1 MAGSTGARRAWQLNG
16 GCSPA
21 STTCMDICTARA
33 DTEQTRGDGDG
44 DGHGSQR
51 VCSCRDGPRRADR
64 PRRARAGSLAHVRLE
79 AAAYGHP
86 VTRFFSRSPPT
97 PSKTHFGLHSAPWT
111 CQRESDRSSA
121 PVRRPR
127 SVRLGIC
134 AAPWSFRAARGG
146 LLVVTCC
153 EEAPSPPVV
162 PFVMASDPP
171 QDNER
176 AHPEL
181 APNATHALQPQDDD
195 DTPPSAIEDDDQ
207 PLPHNGLDDPLQP
220 SRPAKRRKLDDLTP
234 RRSTSRAASPPWK
247 AFAADGPTTII
258 ENGRRKSSRVNRD
271 QPPPEP
277 TPPIKKPARAN
288 GASKTTSASKATSK
302 QSSRAVSAST
312 TSSRANKPPPSSK
325 KAVALPHLQSPTRKS
340 ERTRKPPTA
349 LVTESAEP
357 AAANPTPESS
367 RRRPARGRK
376 PTVTST
382 DDGAK
387 DLHDPN
393 HSFDPWDAPPPR
405 IRLTFRKLDPPNRHP
420 HHMPPPPKHVS
431 FADWLQQDDP
441 LEGEES
447 QRITEEK
454 AKEEA
459 ERRLQI
465 VEAAER
471 GVLSLG
477 RCSIFQPEPANE
489 PPPQYSHWDHVV
501 NHALTFNKLLREENA
516 HHRKT
521 AKILAREAYE
531 YWKEKYKRKSQ
542 DEIDQEEADRAL
554 LRYKQL
560 IKDVK
565 DTWANVRV
573 EIDKE
578 RVAKWEAEQV
588 QLGAKAMD
596 SMFNQAQEILGRNV
610 VDSASSFVSDDR
622 DSDGEGED
630 FESAASH
637 LSEQEGMD
645 ANMTSDSDSND
656 GEGDDEDANLTAE
669 QLREKYGQLPDLP
682 DDSSTASDEDEDED
696 EDETMDE
703 ADHGT
708 PEPTPDPDIEPENGH
723 EIPELPSSQATSQ
736 HGDNLANGHEKG
748 PHYLDPATVE
758 LDVVDEALLDSDED
772 GSGSGSEEWPSDED
786 GSEDGSEEDDEE
798 QPESGSEGGDD
809 VGVMGFLAPD
819 EIKKLKEAAKKVVD
833 DVAAETEGAVTEQ
846 PIDDIE
852 ASNGTMETYYENTK
866 QDIKPVTKENGEPR
880 DLDYHMEPMAD
891 VDSMPLPEEDDAE
904 VGDEPEADKQDQD
917 DEAAPG
923 KEISRS
929 RSRHASEPPRVE
941 IPSLLRGTLREYQH
955 DGLDW
960 LANLYD
966 SETNGIL
973 ADEMGLG
980 KTIQTIS
987 VLAYIAVYRQKWG
1000 PHLVVVPTSVMLNWE
1015 MEFKKFLPGFK
1026 ILTYYG
1032 DINERKRK
1040 RIGWRNTGK
1049 DMINVVITSYQLIL
1063 QDAAAFKMRAWQYL
1077 VLDEAHNIKNFKSQR
1092 WQTMLNLRTE
1102 RRLLLTGTP
1111 LQNNIDELWSLLYFL
1126 MPAGFAGEGR
1136 IAGLEEFTMA
1146 LKNPTNQILEQGRQQ
1161 LDAEAQK
1168 IVKKLHEVLR
1178 PYLLRRLKADV
1189 EKQMPGKYEHV
1200 VYCKLSKRQRQLYD
1214 GFMGR
1219 ASTKEIL
1226 SSGNYMSIINCLMS
1240 LRKVCNHPDLFETR
1254 AIVTS
1259 MAMPKSVAA
1268 QFEIKDFLIRK
1279 RLSQG
1284 MEEKQVSLDAL
1295 NFVFANRERMS
1306 LLQAR
1311 RSQQIRATRPLED
1324 LIEVQTRRINQHT
1337 ESGPSSMQSTLAA
1350 MANRERIAIRDHL
1363 RTCLK
1368 LTRARTQF
1376 LPMYGKGLIDRLTMD
1391 YQTYAFGAREPNE
1404 QITRPPQPTYNQPY
1418 GPGMQYH
1425 QPNPFGH
1432 APVSLPPVIGI
1443 KEGRR
1448 GRLGFRQPLRPALA
1462 SLWHQQRITAFT
1474 NMIPTLEE
1482 RAETLEPLLT
1492 RFTCVTPAV
1501 AAEELAPLTL
1511 SQPGVKL
1518 IRSSEMAHQRDPFHE
1533 PRIRQSIAFPDKRLL
1548 QYDCG
1553 KLQRLAT
1560 LLRDLQ
1566 AGGHR
1571 ALIFTQ
1577 MTKVLD
1583 ILEQF
1588 LNIHGHRYL
1597 RLDGATKVEQ
1607 RQILTDRFNND
1618 PRILCFILS
1627 SRSGGLGIN
1636 LTGADTVIFYDLDW
1650 NPAMDKQCQDR
1661 SHRIGQTRDV
1671 HIYKFVSEYTIEAN
1685 ILRKS
1690 NQKRLLDD
1698 VIIQKGDFTTDTFN
1712 RVTWRD
1718 ALDDGL
1724 GDEAGAAM
1732 DRVLGE
1738 KAGLLSNT
1746 NIMGTVEDTEDVS
1759 AANVAQKE
1767 IVDEIRDD
1775 QVDFSESTAVTPG
1788 GATRAAS
1795 VDLREE
1801 MPGGIG
1807 GEKQRRHVDEYMLD
1821 RGREEWGKEPYK
1833 PLTERQRRHRKGQ
1846 DRHRTSKKRRY

>member
-1 MAGSTGARRAWQLNG
+1 MASL
-16 GCSPA
+16 A
-21 STTCMDICTARA
+21 SHHPDPDPDPRQEPNEAHDDAAATEDVQTIEA
-33 DTEQTRGDGDG
+33 DDAPLIKEEEQTLAQNGD
-44 DGHGSQR
+44 
-51 VCSCRDGPRRADR
+51 
-64 PRRARAGSLAHVRLE
+64 AGV
-79 AAAYGHP
+79 AA
-86 VTRFFSRSPPT
+86 
-97 PSKTHFGLHSAPWT
+97 
-111 CQRESDRSSA
+111 
-121 PVRRPR
+121 
-127 SVRLGIC
+127 
-134 AAPWSFRAARGG
+134 
-146 LLVVTCC
+146 
-153 EEAPSPPVV
+153 
-162 PFVMASDPP
+162 
-171 QDNER
+171 
-176 AHPEL
+176 
-181 APNATHALQPQDDD
+181 
-195 DTPPSAIEDDDQ
+195 
-207 PLPHNGLDDPLQP
+207 
-220 SRPAKRRKLDDLTP
+220 SRPAKRRKLEDTTP
-234 RRSTSRAASPPWK
+234 RRSISRAASPPWK
-247 AFAADGPTTII
+247 SFAADGPTTIFN
-258 ENGRRKSSRVNRD
+258 NGVRKSSRVNREP
-271 QPPPEP
+271 PPPEP
-277 TPPIKKPARAN
+277 VKRSSRGSVAKGTQTN
-288 GASKTTSASKATSK
+288 GTSKTSSK
-302 QSSRAVSAST
+302 QSSRAVS
-312 TSSRANKPPPSSK
+312 SSAPPSKAKAAPVGTK
-325 KAVALPHLQSPTRKS
+325 KGSALPLESPTRKS
-340 ERTRKPPTA
+340 ERHRRPPVPMLATSP
-349 LVTESAEP
+349 TSA
-357 AAANPTPESS
+357 ASKNASPESV
-367 RRRPARGRK
+367 RKRPGRARK
-376 PTVTST
+376 ATVTST
-382 DDGAK
+382 ADATALSTSAE
-387 DLHDPN
+387 DLR
-393 HSFDPWDAPPPR
+393 DAYDEYSPVDESNPTIPAPR
-405 IRLTFRKLDPPNRHP
+405 IRLRFRKLDPPNRHP
-420 HHMPPPPKHVS
+420 NHLPPAPKYSS
-431 FADWLQQDDP
+431 FADWLQHDDP
-441 LEGEES
+441 LEGEEG
-447 QRITEEK
+447 QRITEDQ

-459 ERRLQI
+459 DRRLQI
-465 VEAAER
+465 VDAAER

-477 RCSIFQPEPANE
+477 RCSVFQPAPAEE
-489 PPPQYSHWDHVV
+489 PPPRYGHWEHVV
-501 NHALTFNKLLREENA
+501 SHALHFNKLLKEEKA
-516 HHRKT
+516 YHRKV
-521 AKILAREAYE
+521 AKTLAREAYD
-531 YWKEKYKRKSQ
+531 YWKDKYKRKT
-542 DEIDQEEADRAL
+542 QEEMDEEEGERAL
-554 LRYKQL
+554 IRYKQL
-560 IKDVK
+560 VKDVK
-565 DTWANVRV
+565 DTWAIVRV

-578 RVAKWEAEQV
+578 RVAKWEEEQL
-588 QLGAKAMD
+588 QLGHKAMD
-596 SMFNQAQEILGRNV
+596 DMFNQAQEILGRNM

-622 DSDGEGED
+622 DTEGEGGD

-637 LSEQEGMD
+637 SSDGEKVDE
-645 ANMTSDSDSND
+645 NMTSDSESD
-656 GEGDDEDANLTAE
+656 EGHVEDEDANLTAE
-669 QLREKYGQLPDLP
+669 QLRAKYEQLLDLP
-682 DDSSTASDEDEDED
+682 DDSSSVDDGSEDNEDEDED
-696 EDETMDE
+696 EDEPTDE
-703 ADHGT
+703 IDRGT
-708 PEPTPDPDIEPENGH
+708 PNVTPDPELEIDDEA
-723 EIPELPSSQATSQ
+723 EIPGNSFAYT
-736 HGDNLANGHEKG
+736 NGYHEDDTNDERE
-748 PHYLDPATVE
+748 PNYIDPATVE
-758 LDVVDEALLDSDED
+758 VDSVDEALLDTEDEGD
-772 GSGSGSEEWPSDED
+772 NASESGSEEWPSDEE
-786 GSEDGSEEDDEE
+786 SEVDQSVSGSEEED
-798 QPESGSEGGDD
+798 DD

-819 EIKKLKEAAKKVVD
+819 EIKKLKEAAKTVVNNVNGD
-833 DVAAETEGAVTEQ
+833 TTTPLNGVNGKDRHEPEEHDEDSNMVPDINGTAEIMDVDESHINGDAETEIPPTPSIEVTNSD
-846 PIDDIE
+846 PIKE
-852 ASNGTMETYYENTK
+852 
-866 QDIKPVTKENGEPR
+866 VTQEKSIS
-880 DLDYHMEPMAD
+880 A
-891 VDSMPLPEEDDAE
+891 
-904 VGDEPEADKQDQD
+904 
-917 DEAAPG
+917 
-923 KEISRS
+923 SRS
-929 RSRHASEPPRVE
+929 RQASSPPRTE

-987 VLAYIAVYRQKWG
+987 LLAYIAVYRRKWG

-1040 RIGWRNTGK
+1040 RIGWRNTGR

-1146 LKNPTNQILEQGRQQ
+1146 LKNPTSQILEQGRQQ

-1268 QFEIKDFLIRK
+1268 RFEIKDFFLRK
-1279 RLSQG
+1279 RLSEG
-1284 MEEKQVSLDAL
+1284 MEDKKLNLEAL
-1295 NFVFANRERMS
+1295 NLVFAHRERTS
-1306 LLQAR
+1306 TLNAR

-1324 LIEVQTRRINQHT
+1324 LIELQTRRITQPA
-1337 ESGPSSMQSTLAA
+1337 EPVPSSIQSTLAA

-1368 LTRARTQF
+1368 LTRTRTQF
-1376 LPMYGKGLIDRLTMD
+1376 LPIYGKGLINRLTMNYED
-1391 YQTYAFGAREPNE
+1391 YAFGAREPDE
-1404 QITRPPQPTYNQPY
+1404 TITKPPSLAYNPPY
-1418 GPGMQYH
+1418 GSGMQYH
-1425 QPNPFGH
+1425 QTNPFAQAQ
-1432 APVSLPPVIGI
+1432 APVSLPPVIRI

-1448 GRLGFRQPLRPALA
+1448 GRLGFRQPLRPAVA
-1462 SLWHQQRITAFT
+1462 SVWHQQQIAAFT
-1474 NMIPTLEE
+1474 SMIPTIEQ
-1482 RAETLEPLLT
+1482 RAEALEPIVT

-1501 AAEELAPLTL
+1501 AADELAPLTL
-1511 SQPGVKL
+1511 SKTGVQL
-1518 IRSSEMAHQRDPFHE
+1518 LRSSKMARQRDPFHE
-1533 PRIRQSIAFPDKRLL
+1533 SRIRQSIAFPDKRLL

-1560 LLRDLQ
+1560 LLRDLL

-1618 PRILCFILS
+1618 TRILCFILS

-1738 KAGLLSNT
+1738 KAGLLGDARV
-1746 NIMGTVEDTEDVS
+1746 MGAVEDTEDRN
-1759 AANVAQKE
+1759 AASVAQKE
-1767 IVDEIRDD
+1767 IVDEIHDD
-1775 QVDFSESTAVTPG
+1775 QVDFNESSTATPANA
-1788 GATRAAS
+1788 ATRAGS
-1795 VDLREE
+1795 EVLDGEE
-1801 MPGGIG
+1801 MPGGIN
-1807 GEKQRRHVDEYMLD
+1807 GERLRKHVDEYML
-1821 RGREEWGKEPYK
+1821 GRFRDEYGREPYK
-1833 PLTERQRRHRKGQ
+1833 PPTDRQRRQRKGV
-1846 DRHRTSKKRRY
+1846 DVHRTHKKKRY

>member
-1 MAGSTGARRAWQLNG
+1 
-16 GCSPA
+16 
-21 STTCMDICTARA
+21 
-33 DTEQTRGDGDG
+33 
-44 DGHGSQR
+44 
-51 VCSCRDGPRRADR
+51 
-64 PRRARAGSLAHVRLE
+64 
-79 AAAYGHP
+79 
-86 VTRFFSRSPPT
+86 
-97 PSKTHFGLHSAPWT
+97 
-111 CQRESDRSSA
+111 
-121 PVRRPR
+121 
-127 SVRLGIC
+127 
-134 AAPWSFRAARGG
+134 
-146 LLVVTCC
+146 
-153 EEAPSPPVV
+153 
-162 PFVMASDPP
+162 MAS
-171 QDNER
+171 
-176 AHPEL
+176 
-181 APNATHALQPQDDD
+181 
-195 DTPPSAIEDDDQ
+195 
-207 PLPHNGLDDPLQP
+207 DDPLQEP
-220 SRPAKRRKLDDLTP
+220 EHAHNDNHPAATHDVQTADDDQNPEIKEEEETSAQNGDADDGMQASRPAKRRKLESLTP
-234 RRSTSRAASPPWK
+234 RRSLSRAVSPPWK
-247 AFAADGPTTII
+247 SFAADGPTTIFD
-258 ENGRRKSSRVNRD
+258 NGVRKSSRVNREA
-271 QPPPEP
+271 PPPEP
-277 TPPIKKPARAN
+277 PLKKSSRGAVAKGTQTN
-288 GASKTTSASKATSK
+288 GTSKGSSK
-302 QSSRAVSAST
+302 QSSRAVSTSATST
-312 TSSRANKPPPSSK
+312 KAKTSSAVKK
-325 KAVALPHLQSPTRKS
+325 KAPAPPLQSPTRKS
-340 ERTRKPPTA
+340 ERNRKPPGGALAISPTSMAVTNASPANTRKPPGRTRKSTNTSIDDA
-349 LVTESAEP
+349 AQHLDNAEDPSNGYDVYDQDNAIDMSSSSA
-357 AAANPTPESS
+357 A
-367 RRRPARGRK
+367 
-376 PTVTST
+376 
-382 DDGAK
+382 
-387 DLHDPN
+387 
-393 HSFDPWDAPPPR
+393 PR
-405 IRLTFRKLDPPNRHP
+405 IRLRFRRLTPPTRHP
-420 HHMPPPPKHVS
+420 HHLPPARKHSS
-431 FADWLQQDDP
+431 FVEWLQQDDP
-441 LEGEES
+441 LEGEEGHK
-447 QRITEEK
+447 ITEQK

-459 ERRLQI
+459 DRRLQI
-465 VEAAER
+465 ADAAER

-477 RCSIFQPEPANE
+477 RCSIFQPEPADE
-489 PPPQYSHWDHVV
+489 PPPKYGHWDHVV

-516 HHRKT
+516 YHRKM
-521 AKILAREAYE
+521 AKTLAREAYD
-531 YWKEKYKRKSQ
+531 YWKDKYKRKSQ

-560 IKDVK
+560 VKDVK

-578 RVAKWEAEQV
+578 RVAKWEAEKV
-588 QLGAKAMD
+588 QLGHKAMD
-596 SMFNQAQEILGRNV
+596 DMFNQAQEILGRNV
-610 VDSASSFVSDDR
+610 IDSASSFISDDR
-622 DSDGEGED
+622 DTEGEGGD
-630 FESAASH
+630 FESGAS
-637 LSEQEGMD
+637 LVSGED
-645 ANMTSDSDSND
+645 DLMTSDSESDEEHD
-656 GEGDDEDANLTAE
+656 EDEDANLTAE
-669 QLREKYGQLPDLP
+669 QLRAKYEQLPDLSEESSS
-682 DDSSTASDEDEDED
+682 DDEEKEEDEEN
-696 EDETMDE
+696 ENEIMDE
-703 ADHGT
+703 SEQGT
-708 PEPTPDPDIEPENGH
+708 PEPTPDPDLEMEMQMEIEMANRD
-723 EIPELPSSQATSQ
+723 TSP
-736 HGDNLANGHEKG
+736 DNLVPYTNGSHGEEANGNGKRPG
-748 PHYLDPATVE
+748 YIDPATVE
-758 LDVVDEALLDSDED
+758 LDTVDEALLDSDD
-772 GSGSGSEEWPSDED
+772 DASGSGSEEWPSDED
-786 GSEDGSEEDDEE
+786 EDMDSDEGDEDNDEEEGSASSSEEGD
-798 QPESGSEGGDD
+798 DD
-809 VGVMGFLAPD
+809 VGVMGFLAPA
-819 EIKKLKEAAKKVVD
+819 EIKKLKEAAKTVVD
-833 DVAAETEGAVTEQ
+833 DVHADSDPPVNGLLGHDPPLNGVHGTNGTNGTNGAHEEEEDVRITSDTNGEAMADADVSAVDADTTSPNCAIREDTRHSPELPVRDAEENNG
-846 PIDDIE
+846 IE
-852 ASNGTMETYYENTK
+852 AAK
-866 QDIKPVTKENGEPR
+866 
-880 DLDYHMEPMAD
+880 A
-891 VDSMPLPEEDDAE
+891 
-904 VGDEPEADKQDQD
+904 
-917 DEAAPG
+917 
-923 KEISRS
+923 ISTT
-929 RSRHASEPPRVE
+929 RSRHSSEPPRVE

-1032 DINERKRK
+1032 DIAERKRK
-1040 RIGWRNTGK
+1040 RIGWRNTGR

-1146 LKNPTNQILEQGRQQ
+1146 LKNPTSQILEQGRQQ

-1268 QFEIKDFLIRK
+1268 RFEIKALLIRK
-1279 RLSQG
+1279 RLSEG
-1284 MEEKQVSLDAL
+1284 MDDKQVNLEAL
-1295 NFVFANRERMS
+1295 NMVFAHRERVSM
-1306 LLQAR
+1306 LQAR
-1311 RSQQIRATRPLED
+1311 RAQQIRATRPLED
-1324 LIEVQTRRINQHT
+1324 LIEVQTRRINQAA
-1337 ESGPSSMQSTLAA
+1337 EAVPSSVQSSLTA
-1350 MANRERIAIRDHL
+1350 MANKERIAVRDHL

-1376 LPMYGKGLIDRLTMD
+1376 MPLYGKGLIDRLTLD
-1391 YQTYAFGAREPNE
+1391 YESYAFGAREPE
-1404 QITRPPQPTYNQPY
+1404 ETITRPQHPPYNPAY
-1418 GPGMQYH
+1418 PPGMHYH

-1432 APVSLPPVIGI
+1432 APVPLPPIVSL

-1448 GRLGFRQPLRPALA
+1448 GRLGFRQPLRPGLA
-1462 SLWHQQRITAFT
+1462 ALWHQQKINAFT
-1474 NMIPTLEE
+1474 DMIPTLEE
-1482 RAETLEPLLT
+1482 RAEALEPLVT

-1511 SQPGVKL
+1511 SNTGVQL
-1518 IRSSEMAHQRDPFHE
+1518 VRSSQMARQRDPFHE
-1533 PRIRQSIAFPDKRLL
+1533 SRIRQSIAFPDKRLL

-1738 KAGLLSNT
+1738 KAGLLGDARV
-1746 NIMGTVEDTEDVS
+1746 MGTVEDTEDM
-1759 AANVAQKE
+1759 AAATVAQKE
-1767 IVDEIRDD
+1767 IVDEIHDD
-1775 QVDFSESTAVTPG
+1775 QVDFSESAAATPG
-1788 GATRAAS
+1788 GATRAGS
-1795 VDLREE
+1795 EVLGEE
-1801 MPGGIG
+1801 MPGGID
-1807 GEKQRRHVDEYMLD
+1807 GERLRRHVDEYMLARYRD
-1821 RGREEWGKEPYK
+1821 EYGREPYK
-1833 PLTERQRRHRKGQ
+1833 PPTDRQRRHRKGA
-1846 DRHRTSKKRRY
+1846 DVHRTHKKKRY

>member
-1 MAGSTGARRAWQLNG
+1 
-16 GCSPA
+16 
-21 STTCMDICTARA
+21 
-33 DTEQTRGDGDG
+33 
-44 DGHGSQR
+44 
-51 VCSCRDGPRRADR
+51 
-64 PRRARAGSLAHVRLE
+64 
-79 AAAYGHP
+79 
-86 VTRFFSRSPPT
+86 
-97 PSKTHFGLHSAPWT
+97 
-111 CQRESDRSSA
+111 
-121 PVRRPR
+121 
-127 SVRLGIC
+127 
-134 AAPWSFRAARGG
+134 
-146 LLVVTCC
+146 
-153 EEAPSPPVV
+153 
-162 PFVMASDPP
+162 MASDPP

-176 AHPEL
+176 AEHD
-181 APNATHALQPQDDD
+181 ATSPAAHDAQPDDD
-195 DTPPSAIEDDDQ
+195 APPPEIEDDDDADEDAALAQNGHDGMQ
-207 PLPHNGLDDPLQP
+207 PS

-234 RRSTSRAASPPWK
+234 RRSISRAASPPWK
-247 AFAADGPTTII
+247 SFAADGPTTII
-258 ENGRRKSSRVNRD
+258 ENGIRKSSRVNREA
-271 QPPPEP
+271 PPEP
-277 TPPIKKPARAN
+277 TPPVKKSARGGAARGTHTN
-288 GASKTTSASKATSK
+288 GTPKISSKH
-302 QSSRAVSAST
+302 SSRAASSSAV
-312 TSSRANKPPPSSK
+312 SSRTKPASAASKKTVAPPP
-325 KAVALPHLQSPTRKS
+325 QSPMRKS
-340 ERTRKPPTA
+340 ERTRKPPA
-349 LVTESAEP
+349 NLAAPP
-357 AAANPTPESS
+357 ASPAVVNLPSNGS
-367 RRRPARGRK
+367 RRRPGRARK
-376 PTVTST
+376 ATITST
-382 DDGAK
+382 DDTHEYLTPAE
-387 DLHDPN
+387 D
-393 HSFDPWDAPPPR
+393 SFDSYELYDQWDTSKHHDTPPPR
-405 IRLTFRKLDPPNRHP
+405 IRLKFRKLDPPNRHP
-420 HHMPPPPKHVS
+420 HHMPPPPKYAS
-431 FADWLQQDDP
+431 FADWLQHDDP

-447 QRITEEK
+447 HKITEKK
-454 AKEEA
+454 AREEA

-465 VEAAER
+465 VDAAER

-477 RCSIFQPEPANE
+477 RCSVFQPEPAEE
-489 PPPQYSHWDHVV
+489 PPPQYAHWDHVV
-501 NHALTFNKLLREENA
+501 NHALTFNKLLKEEKA
-516 HHRKT
+516 FHRKM
-521 AKILAREAYE
+521 AKTLAREAYD

-542 DEIDQEEADRAL
+542 DEIDQDEADRAL

-560 IKDVK
+560 VKDVK
-565 DTWANVRV
+565 DTWANVKV

-596 SMFNQAQEILGRNV
+596 SMFNQAQEILGRNMI
-610 VDSASSFVSDDR
+610 DSASSFVSDDR
-622 DSDGEGED
+622 DTEGDGDE

-637 LSEQEGMD
+637 LSGDEDGD
-645 ANMTSDSDSND
+645 ANMTSDSDSD
-656 GEGDDEDANLTAE
+656 EGQGDDEDANLTAE

-682 DDSSTASDEDEDED
+682 DDSSGVDSEDEDNDEDEE
-696 EDETMDE
+696 EMIDE
-703 ADHGT
+703 AMKEEDRGT
-708 PEPTPDPDIEPENGH
+708 PEPSPDPDIEMENGH
-723 EIPELPSSQATSQ
+723 DSPEPFYPHT
-736 HGDNLANGHEKG
+736 NGHDDDEHTNGCDQG
-748 PHYLDPATVE
+748 PGYLDPATVE
-758 LDVVDEALLDSDED
+758 LDEVDEALLDSDDE

-786 GSEDGSEEDDEE
+786 DDVSDEDGNDDDDEQSDTSSEENDN
-798 QPESGSEGGDD
+798 

-819 EIKKLKEAAKKVVD
+819 EIKNLKEAAKKVVD
-833 DVAAETEGAVTEQ
+833 DVNAETKVDVAVQ
-846 PIDDIE
+846 PVNGVHTP
-852 ASNGTMETYYENTK
+852 NGTSEIRGNE
-866 QDIKPVTKENGEPR
+866 
-880 DLDYHMEPMAD
+880 L
-891 VDSMPLPEEDDAE
+891 EEDDGEDAE
-904 VGDEPEADKQDQD
+904 MPIDALSRRSQSVPDVDPMPPPDEDLDELKEHTKDEKRLNGEATL
-917 DEAAPG
+917 ETG
-923 KEISRS
+923 ISRS
-929 RSRHASEPPRVE
+929 RSRHDSEPPRVE

-1000 PHLVVVPTSVMLNWE
+1000 PHLVVVPTSVRLNWE

-1032 DINERKRK
+1032 DISERKRK
-1040 RIGWRNTGK
+1040 RVGWRNTGK

-1268 QFEIKDFLIRK
+1268 QFEIKDLLVRR
-1279 RLSQG
+1279 RLLEG
-1284 MEEKQVSLDAL
+1284 EEEKQVSLNAL
-1295 NFVFANRERMS
+1295 GLILANRERMS
-1306 LLQAR
+1306 TLQAR

-1324 LIEVQTRRINQHT
+1324 LIEVQTRRINNAS
-1337 ESGPSSMQSTLAA
+1337 ESAPSSIQSTLTA
-1350 MANRERIAIRDHL
+1350 MANRERIAVRDHL

-1376 LPMYGKGLIDRLTMD
+1376 LPIYGKGLIDRLTMNYED
-1391 YQTYAFGAREPNE
+1391 YAFGAREPDE
-1404 QITRPPQPTYNQPY
+1404 QITRPPQPTYAQPY
-1418 GPGMQYH
+1418 GQGMPYH
-1425 QPNPFGH
+1425 QPNSFGH
-1432 APVSLPPVIGI
+1432 APVSLSPVIGI

-1448 GRLGFRQPLRPALA
+1448 GRLGFRRPLRPALA
-1462 SLWHQQRITAFT
+1462 ALWHQQKIDVFADI
-1474 NMIPTLEE
+1474 IPTLEE

-1511 SQPGVKL
+1511 SQTGVRL
-1518 IRSSEMAHQRDPFHE
+1518 IRSSEMVRQRDPFHE

-1775 QVDFSESTAVTPG
+1775 QVDFSESAAVTPG
-1788 GATRAAS
+1788 GATRAGSA
-1795 VDLREE
+1795 DLREE
-1801 MPGGIG
+1801 MPGGID
-1807 GEKQRRHVDEYMLD
+1807 GEKLRRHVDEYMLE
-1821 RGREEWGKEPYK
+1821 RGREEWGREPWK

-1846 DRHRTSKKRRY
+1846 DRHRTGKKRRY

>member
-1 MAGSTGARRAWQLNG
+1 
-16 GCSPA
+16 
-21 STTCMDICTARA
+21 
-33 DTEQTRGDGDG
+33 
-44 DGHGSQR
+44 
-51 VCSCRDGPRRADR
+51 
-64 PRRARAGSLAHVRLE
+64 
-79 AAAYGHP
+79 
-86 VTRFFSRSPPT
+86 
-97 PSKTHFGLHSAPWT
+97 
-111 CQRESDRSSA
+111 
-121 PVRRPR
+121 
-127 SVRLGIC
+127 
-134 AAPWSFRAARGG
+134 
-146 LLVVTCC
+146 
-153 EEAPSPPVV
+153 
-162 PFVMASDPP
+162 MASDPQP
-171 QDNER
+171 T
-176 AHPEL
+176 PEHDD
-181 APNATHALQPQDDD
+181 APSAATHDALP
-195 DTPPSAIEDDDQ
+195 ADDDQ
-207 PLPHNGLDDPLQP
+207 PLGIKEEDETSAQNGDADADGDDGIQA
-220 SRPAKRRKLDDLTP
+220 SRPAKRRKLESITP
-234 RRSTSRAASPPWK
+234 RRSLSRAASPPWK
-247 AFAADGPTTII
+247 SFAADGPTTIFD
-258 ENGRRKSSRVNRD
+258 NGVRKSSRVNREA
-271 QPPPEP
+271 PTPPEP
-277 TPPIKKPARAN
+277 AVKKSTRGSVARGIQTN
-288 GASKTTSASKATSK
+288 GTSKSSSK
-302 QSSRAVSAST
+302 QSSRAVSTSGMPAKAKTAS
-312 TSSRANKPPPSSK
+312 SAAKKKGPAPP
-325 KAVALPHLQSPTRKS
+325 LQSPTRKS
-340 ERTRKPPTA
+340 ERNKRA
-349 LVTESAEP
+349 S
-357 AAANPTPESS
+357 AAALATSPTSPAIVKASPETL
-367 RRRPARGRK
+367 RKRPGRK
-376 PTVTST
+376 STLTAT
-382 DDGAK
+382 DDAA
-387 DLHDPN
+387 HT
-393 HSFDPWDAPPPR
+393 FDPAEDSFGAYDGLDGNPSDMSTPR
-405 IRLTFRKLDPPNRHP
+405 IRLRFRRLDPPTRHP
-420 HHMPPPPKHVS
+420 HHLPPPRKHSS
-431 FADWLQQDDP
+431 FSEWLQQDDP
-441 LEGEES
+441 LEGEEGHKM
-447 QRITEEK
+447 TEEK
-454 AKEEA
+454 AQEEA

-465 VEAAER
+465 ADAAER

-477 RCSIFQPEPANE
+477 RCSIFQPEAADE
-489 PPPQYSHWDHVV
+489 PPPKYGHWDHVV

-516 HHRKT
+516 FHRKM
-521 AKILAREAYE
+521 AKTLAREAYE
-531 YWKEKYKRKSQ
+531 YWKNKYKRKSQ
-542 DEIDQEEADRAL
+542 DEINQEEADRAL

-560 IKDVK
+560 VKDVK
-565 DTWANVRV
+565 DTWANVRL

-588 QLGAKAMD
+588 QLGHKAMD
-596 SMFNQAQEILGRNV
+596 DMFNQAQEILGRNMI
-610 VDSASSFVSDDR
+610 DSASSFVSDDR
-622 DSDGEGED
+622 DTEGEGGD
-630 FESAASH
+630 FGSGTSQVSGEEEVDH
-637 LSEQEGMD
+637 Q
-645 ANMTSDSDSND
+645 MTSDSESD
-656 GEGDDEDANLTAE
+656 EGHEEDEDANLTAE
-669 QLREKYGQLPDLP
+669 QLRAKYEQLPDLP
-682 DDSSTASDEDEDED
+682 DDSSSVDEQEDEDEATD
-696 EDETMDE
+696 EEDR
-703 ADHGT
+703 GT
-708 PEPTPDPDIEPENGH
+708 PEPTPDPDLELQIAMENGD
-723 EIPELPSSQATSQ
+723 TSLHDSFTQ
-736 HGDNLANGHEKG
+736 TNGVYKEEVDEDGKK
-748 PHYLDPATVE
+748 PDYIDPATVE
-758 LDVVDEALLDSDED
+758 LEAVDDALLDSDD
-772 GSGSGSEEWPSDED
+772 DVSGSGSEEWPSDED
-786 GSEDGSEEDDEE
+786 EDSDEGE
-798 QPESGSEGGDD
+798 VDSSASGSEKDEEEGDD
-809 VGVMGFLAPD
+809 DAGVMGFLTPA
-819 EIKKLKEAAKKVVD
+819 EIKKLKESAKMVVED
-833 DVAAETEGAVTEQ
+833 FNAGDET
-846 PIDDIE
+846 PL
-852 ASNGTMETYYENTK
+852 NGTHPANGTNGTNGVHEIEEE
-866 QDIKPVTKENGEPR
+866 DVTVIPDTNGTP
-880 DLDYHMEPMAD
+880 AD
-891 VDSMPLPEEDDAE
+891 VNGTDIVPCDDTSKAVPDPMEMDTHE
-904 VGDEPEADKQDQD
+904 VE
-917 DEAAPG
+917 
-923 KEISRS
+923 KEIATVPEKAIIGG
-929 RSRHASEPPRVE
+929 RSRHPSEPPRVE

-960 LANLYD
+960 LANLYESD
-966 SETNGIL
+966 TNGIL

-1032 DINERKRK
+1032 DIAERKRK
-1040 RIGWRNTGK
+1040 RVGWRNTGR

-1146 LKNPTNQILEQGRQQ
+1146 LKNPTSQILDQGRQQ

-1268 QFEIKDFLIRK
+1268 RFEIKNLLIQK
-1279 RLSQG
+1279 RLSEG
-1284 MEEKQVSLDAL
+1284 MEDKRVNLDAL
-1295 NFVFANRERMS
+1295 NLVFAHRERTSM
-1306 LLQAR
+1306 LQAR

-1324 LIEVQTRRINQHT
+1324 LIEIHTRRINKAAEPQ
-1337 ESGPSSMQSTLAA
+1337 SSSIQSTLAD
-1350 MANRERIAIRDHL
+1350 MANRERIAVRDQL
-1363 RTCLK
+1363 RVCLK

-1376 LPMYGKGLIDRLTMD
+1376 LPIYGKGLIDRLTLD
-1391 YQTYAFGAREPNE
+1391 YESYAFGAREPDE
-1404 QITRPPQPTYNQPY
+1404 QITRPPQPAYNPAY
-1418 GPGMQYH
+1418 PPGMQYH
-1425 QPNPFGH
+1425 HPNLFGQ
-1432 APVSLPPVIGI
+1432 APVSLPPVVGI

-1462 SLWHQQRITAFT
+1462 SLWHQQKINAFT
-1474 NMIPTLEE
+1474 EMIPTLEE
-1482 RAETLEPLLT
+1482 RAEALEPLVT

-1511 SQPGVKL
+1511 SNTGVQL
-1518 IRSSEMAHQRDPFHE
+1518 VRSSEMVRYRDPFHE
-1533 PRIRQSIAFPDKRLL
+1533 SRIRQSIAFPDKRLL

-1597 RLDGATKVEQ
+1597 RLDGATKIEQ

-1712 RVTWRD
+1712 RVTWKD

-1738 KAGLLSNT
+1738 KAGLLGDARV
-1746 NIMGTVEDTEDVS
+1746 MGTVEDTEDM
-1759 AANVAQKE
+1759 AAATVAQKE
-1767 IVDEIRDD
+1767 IVDEIHDD
-1775 QVDFSESTAVTPG
+1775 QVDFSESTAATPG
-1788 GATRAAS
+1788 GATRAGS
-1795 VDLREE
+1795 ELGEE
-1801 MPGGIG
+1801 MPGGID
-1807 GEKQRRHVDEYMLD
+1807 GERLRRHVDEYMLARFRD
-1821 RGREEWGKEPYK
+1821 EYGREPYK
-1833 PLTERQRRHRKGQ
+1833 PPTDRQKRNRKGG
-1846 DRHRTSKKRRY
+1846 DVHRTQKKKRY

>member
-1 MAGSTGARRAWQLNG
+1 
-16 GCSPA
+16 
-21 STTCMDICTARA
+21 
-33 DTEQTRGDGDG
+33 
-44 DGHGSQR
+44 
-51 VCSCRDGPRRADR
+51 
-64 PRRARAGSLAHVRLE
+64 
-79 AAAYGHP
+79 
-86 VTRFFSRSPPT
+86 
-97 PSKTHFGLHSAPWT
+97 
-111 CQRESDRSSA
+111 
-121 PVRRPR
+121 
-127 SVRLGIC
+127 
-134 AAPWSFRAARGG
+134 
-146 LLVVTCC
+146 
-153 EEAPSPPVV
+153 
-162 PFVMASDPP
+162 MASDPP
-171 QDNER
+171 QDNGHAHHDDTPAAPLDAQPVDDAPQR
-176 AHPEL
+176 AIKEEE
-181 APNATHALQPQDDD
+181 QPPAQNGDDD
-195 DTPPSAIEDDDQ
+195 DGMQAS
-207 PLPHNGLDDPLQP
+207 
-220 SRPAKRRKLDDLTP
+220 SRPAKRRKLDELTP
-234 RRSTSRAASPPWK
+234 RRSVSRAVSPPWK
-247 AFAADGPTTII
+247 PFAADGPTTII
-258 ENGRRKSSRVNRD
+258 ENGIRKSSRVNREA
-271 QPPPEP
+271 PPPEP
-277 TPPIKKPARAN
+277 TPVKKSSRGGVTKGTQAN
-288 GASKTTSASKATSK
+288 GTSKTSSK
-302 QSSRAVSAST
+302 QSSRAVSLSG
-312 TSSRANKPPPSSK
+312 TSSRPKAAPPASK
-325 KAVALPHLQSPTRKS
+325 KGPAPPLHSPTRKS
-340 ERTRKPPTA
+340 ERNRKPPTSTLA
-349 LVTESAEP
+349 TSPTSPAIGNASPESVRKRPGRARRATATSPGDVAEHSTP
-357 AAANPTPESS
+357 AAEDSL
-367 RRRPARGRK
+367 
-376 PTVTST
+376 
-382 DDGAK
+382 DQ
-387 DLHDPN
+387 
-393 HSFDPWDAPPPR
+393 WDASNPQSTGPAPR
-405 IRLTFRKLDPPNRHP
+405 IRLKFRKLDPPTRHP
-420 HHMPPPPKHVS
+420 HHMPPPRKHAS
-431 FADWLQQDDP
+431 FADWLRHDDP
-441 LEGEES
+441 LEGEEN
-447 QRITEEK
+447 QRITDEK
-454 AKEEA
+454 AREEA
-459 ERRLQI
+459 ARRLQI
-465 VEAAER
+465 VDAAER
-471 GVLSLG
+471 GVLSVG
-477 RCSIFQPEPANE
+477 KCSIFQPEPAEE
-489 PPPQYSHWDHVV
+489 PPPRYGHWDHVV
-501 NHALTFNKLLREENA
+501 NHALTFNKLLREEKA
-516 HHRKT
+516 YHRKM
-521 AKILAREAYE
+521 AKILVREAYE

-560 IKDVK
+560 VKDVK
-565 DTWANVRV
+565 DTWANVKV

-596 SMFNQAQEILGRNV
+596 NMFNQAQEILGRNV

-622 DSDGEGED
+622 DTEGEGGD
-630 FESAASH
+630 FESAVSH
-637 LSEQEGMD
+637 ISGEEDGD
-645 ANMTSDSDSND
+645 GNMTSDSDSD
-656 GEGDDEDANLTAE
+656 GGQGDDEDANLTAE
-669 QLREKYGQLPDLP
+669 QLRVKYGHIPDLP
-682 DDSSTASDEDEDED
+682 DDSSSADEEEEDDEEEDEDEV
-696 EDETMDE
+696 MGE
-703 ADHGT
+703 AAEGT
-708 PEPTPDPDIEPENGH
+708 PEPTPDPDLEMEMEN
-723 EIPELPSSQATSQ
+723 ENELAGNLSAHTNRF
-736 HGDNLANGHEKG
+736 HADEVNGDEKRSD
-748 PHYLDPATVE
+748 YIDPATVE
-758 LDVVDEALLDSDED
+758 LDQVDETLLDSDAD
-772 GSGSGSEEWPSDED
+772 GSGSGSEEWPSDDDD
-786 GSEDGSEEDDEE
+786 GSDDEE
-798 QPESGSEGGDD
+798 DEQSESGSEQGDDD

-819 EIKKLKEAAKKVVD
+819 EIKKLKEAAKTVVD
-833 DVAAETEGAVTEQ
+833 DVNADTETPVNGVNGTNGSHHEEVNAQIAADSNGQQTDMSYNNREPIPGNEIPVPDEDDTELNGDAQAETAV
-846 PIDDIE
+846 
-852 ASNGTMETYYENTK
+852 
-866 QDIKPVTKENGEPR
+866 
-880 DLDYHMEPMAD
+880 
-891 VDSMPLPEEDDAE
+891 
-904 VGDEPEADKQDQD
+904 
-917 DEAAPG
+917 
-923 KEISRS
+923 SRS
-929 RSRHASEPPRVE
+929 RSQPTSESPRVE
-941 IPSLLRGTLREYQH
+941 IPPLLRGTLREYQH

-1040 RIGWRNTGK
+1040 RVGWRNTGK

-1189 EKQMPGKYEHV
+1189 EKQMPAKYEHV

-1268 QFEIKDFLIRK
+1268 RFDIKDLLIRK
-1279 RLSQG
+1279 RLSEG
-1284 MEEKQVSLDAL
+1284 MENKQVSLEAL
-1295 NFVFANRERMS
+1295 NLILASRERMS
-1306 LLQAR
+1306 MLQAR

-1324 LIEVQTRRINQHT
+1324 LIEVQTRRINQVT
-1337 ESGPSSMQSTLAA
+1337 EAAPPSIQSTLAA
-1350 MANRERIAIRDHL
+1350 MANRERIAVRDHL

-1368 LTRARTQF
+1368 LTRTRTQV
-1376 LPMYGKGLIDRLTMD
+1376 LPIYGKGLIDRLTMNYED
-1391 YQTYAFGAREPNE
+1391 YVFGAREPEE
-1404 QITRPPQPTYNQPY
+1404 QITRPPHPVYNQPY
-1418 GPGMQYH
+1418 GQGMQYH

-1432 APVSLPPVIGI
+1432 APVSLPPVIGV

-1462 SLWHQQRITAFT
+1462 SLWHQQKINAFT
-1474 NMIPTLEE
+1474 DMIPTLEE
-1482 RAETLEPLLT
+1482 RAESLEPTVT

-1511 SQPGVKL
+1511 SQPGVEL
-1518 IRSSEMAHQRDPFHE
+1518 IRASNMARQRDPFHE

-1566 AGGHR
+1566 VGGHR

-1618 PRILCFILS
+1618 PQILCFILS

-1718 ALDDGL
+1718 ALDDRLADDL

-1738 KAGLLSNT
+1738 KAGLLGDSRV
-1746 NIMGTVEDTEDVS
+1746 MGTVEDTEDIS

-1767 IVDEIRDD
+1767 ISNEIHDNA
-1775 QVDFSESTAVTPG
+1775 VDFSESTAVTPG
-1788 GATRAAS
+1788 GATRAGS

-1801 MPGGIG
+1801 MPGGID
-1807 GEKQRRHVDEYMLD
+1807 GEKLQRHVEEYMLE
-1821 RGREEWGKEPYK
+1821 RGREEWGREPYK
-1833 PLTERQRRHRKGQ
+1833 PPTDRQRRHRKGQ
-1846 DRHRTSKKRRY
+1846 DRHRTRKTKRY

>member
-1 MAGSTGARRAWQLNG
+1 MT
-16 GCSPA
+16 
-21 STTCMDICTARA
+21 
-33 DTEQTRGDGDG
+33 
-44 DGHGSQR
+44 
-51 VCSCRDGPRRADR
+51 
-64 PRRARAGSLAHVRLE
+64 
-79 AAAYGHP
+79 Y
-86 VTRFFSRSPPT
+86 
-97 PSKTHFGLHSAPWT
+97 
-111 CQRESDRSSA
+111 
-121 PVRRPR
+121 
-127 SVRLGIC
+127 
-134 AAPWSFRAARGG
+134 
-146 LLVVTCC
+146 C
-153 EEAPSPPVV
+153 EEAPRPPQRGRRA
-162 PFVMASDPP
+162 FVMASDPP
-171 QDNER
+171 QDNGR
-176 AHPEL
+176 AEHDATP
-181 APNATHALQPQDDD
+181 PATHDAQPDDDAPPLEIEEVNDDD
-195 DTPPSAIEDDDQ
+195 DDDDDDDGEDDAALAQ
-207 PLPHNGLDDPLQP
+207 NGDDGMQAS

-234 RRSTSRAASPPWK
+234 RRSISRAASPPWK
-247 AFAADGPTTII
+247 SFAADGPTTII
-258 ENGRRKSSRVNRD
+258 ENGIRKSSRVNREA
-271 QPPPEP
+271 PPEP
-277 TPPIKKPARAN
+277 TPPVKKGARGAVARGIHTN
-288 GASKTTSASKATSK
+288 GTSKSTSK
-302 QSSRAVSAST
+302 QSSRVAS
-312 TSSRANKPPPSSK
+312 TSSRTKPASAASKKTVAPPPR
-325 KAVALPHLQSPTRKS
+325 SPMRKS
-340 ERTRKPPTA
+340 ERTRKPPATVA
-349 LVTESAEP
+349 ASP
-357 AAANPTPESS
+357 ASPAIVNTSSVGS
-367 RRRPARGRK
+367 RRRPGRARK
-376 PTVTST
+376 ATITST
-382 DDGAK
+382 DDAHEYLTPAEDSLDAYGLY
-387 DLHDPN
+387 DQ
-393 HSFDPWDAPPPR
+393 WDASNAPPPR
-405 IRLTFRKLDPPNRHP
+405 IRLKFRKLDPPNRHP
-420 HHMPPPPKHVS
+420 HHMPPPPKYAS
-431 FADWLQQDDP
+431 FADWLQHDDP

-447 QRITEEK
+447 HKITEEK
-454 AKEEA
+454 AREEA

-465 VEAAER
+465 VDAAER

-477 RCSIFQPEPANE
+477 KCSVFQPEPAEE
-489 PPPQYSHWDHVV
+489 PPPQYGHWDHVV

-516 HHRKT
+516 FHRKT
-521 AKILAREAYE
+521 AKILAREAYD

-542 DEIDQEEADRAL
+542 DEIDQDEADRAL

-560 IKDVK
+560 VKDVK
-565 DTWANVRV
+565 DTWSNVKV

-588 QLGAKAMD
+588 QLGARAMD
-596 SMFNQAQEILGRNV
+596 SMFHQAQEILGRNMI
-610 VDSASSFVSDDR
+610 DSASSFVSDDR
-622 DSDGEGED
+622 DTEGDGDD

-637 LSEQEGMD
+637 LSGDEDGD
-645 ANMTSDSDSND
+645 ANMTSDSDSDD
-656 GEGDDEDANLTAE
+656 GQGDDEDADLTAE

-682 DDSSTASDEDEDED
+682 DDSSGADSGDEDNDEDEEELIDDAAEAED
-696 EDETMDE
+696 R
-703 ADHGT
+703 GT
-708 PEPTPDPDIEPENGH
+708 PEPSPDPDIEMENGH
-723 EIPELPSSQATSQ
+723 DSPESLHA
-736 HGDNLANGHEKG
+736 HINGHHDDEHVNGYDKG
-748 PHYLDPATVE
+748 PGYVDPATVE
-758 LDVVDEALLDSDED
+758 LDEVDEALLDSDEE

-786 GSEDGSEEDDEE
+786 DGSDEDGDADGDEQSDTSSEEND
-798 QPESGSEGGDD
+798 G

-819 EIKKLKEAAKKVVD
+819 EIKNLKEAAKKVVD
-833 DVAAETEGAVTEQ
+833 DVNAETEAVVSEQ
-846 PIDDIE
+846 PVNGVHATNGASGIHGDELEENRVEVAELPIDAFSHRSHSMPDADATSSRE
-852 ASNGTMETYYENTK
+852 DLEESKEP
-866 QDIKPVTKENGEPR
+866 IKDEKDLNGETK
-880 DLDYHMEPMAD
+880 
-891 VDSMPLPEEDDAE
+891 PETA
-904 VGDEPEADKQDQD
+904 V
-917 DEAAPG
+917 
-923 KEISRS
+923 SRS
-929 RSRHASEPPRVE
+929 RSRHDSEPPRVE

-1032 DINERKRK
+1032 DISERKRK
-1040 RIGWRNTGK
+1040 RVGWRNTGK

-1279 RLSQG
+1279 RLQEG
-1284 MEEKQVSLDAL
+1284 NEERQVSLDAL
-1295 NFVFANRERMS
+1295 GLVLANRERMS
-1306 LLQAR
+1306 TLQAR
-1311 RSQQIRATRPLED
+1311 RAQQIRATRPLED
-1324 LIEVQTRRINQHT
+1324 LIEVQSRRINHDIKAA
-1337 ESGPSSMQSTLAA
+1337 PSSIQATLAA
-1350 MANRERIAIRDHL
+1350 MANRERIAVRDHL
-1363 RTCLK
+1363 RVCLK
-1368 LTRARTQF
+1368 LTRVRTQF
-1376 LPMYGKGLIDRLTMD
+1376 LPVYGKGLIDRLTMKYED
-1391 YQTYAFGAREPNE
+1391 YAFGAREPDE
-1404 QITRPPQPTYNQPY
+1404 QITRPPQPTYAQPY
-1418 GPGMQYH
+1418 GPGMQFH
-1425 QPNPFGH
+1425 QPNSFGH
-1432 APVSLPPVIGI
+1432 APVSLPPVIGT

-1462 SLWHQQRITAFT
+1462 ALWHQQKIDAFT
-1474 NMIPTLEE
+1474 DMIPTLEQ
-1482 RAETLEPLLT
+1482 RAEALEPLLT

-1511 SQPGVKL
+1511 SQTGVRL

-1718 ALDDGL
+1718 ALDDGF

-1788 GATRAAS
+1788 GATRAGS

-1801 MPGGIG
+1801 MPGGID
-1807 GEKQRRHVDEYMLD
+1807 GEKLRRHVDEYMLD
-1821 RGREEWGKEPYK
+1821 RGREEWGKEPWK

-1846 DRHRTSKKRRY
+1846 DRHRTGKKRRY